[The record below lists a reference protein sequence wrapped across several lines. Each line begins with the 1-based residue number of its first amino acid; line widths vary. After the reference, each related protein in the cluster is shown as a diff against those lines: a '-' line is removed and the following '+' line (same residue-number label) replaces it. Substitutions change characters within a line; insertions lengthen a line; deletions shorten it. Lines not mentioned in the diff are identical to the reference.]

1 MIKVF
6 TNDILYVESLK
17 DYVKI
22 ITTDGKPLVVKQAI
36 NSLAEMLSDSH
47 FVRVHRSYLVAIDKI
62 KTFTSTHIEIGG
74 QELPIGR
81 LFQKGVERALK
92 IT

>member
-22 ITTDGKPLVVKQAI
+22 ITTDAKPLVVKQAI
-36 NSLAEMLSDSH
+36 SSLKEMLSDSH

-62 KTFTSTHIEIGG
+62 KTFTFTHIEIGG

-81 LFQKGVERALK
+81 LFQKGVEHALK